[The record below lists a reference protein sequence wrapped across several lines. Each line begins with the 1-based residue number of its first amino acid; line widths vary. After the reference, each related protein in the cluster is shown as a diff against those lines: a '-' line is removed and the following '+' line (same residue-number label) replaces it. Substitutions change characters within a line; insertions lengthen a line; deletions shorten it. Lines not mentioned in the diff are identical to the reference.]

1 MALRGD
7 QKETRLDKLEKQI
20 WSAFRSFPSDKVLL
34 AVHRAIK
41 QSNDPSSV
49 IHQVFPLDHGGFHPF
64 VGAGISAFTIRFSNP
79 NRYGEK
85 EISFADLANLYN
97 LVFDYL
103 TADPITADEELAKN
117 FFESNPV
124 FMVLRVVAG
133 QFPFEVN
140 TFGSIG
146 RPLLLFGE
154 LPKDI
159 ENRKGIPKFD
169 FPGKF
174 QKLTGLSIEDFVACG
189 FVAGAGSS
197 AKNTAGLTRGYFEK
211 ARSQGVK
218 LPEDNGVSLFLDSVA
233 ADPDRFRQKYEQMK
247 QEDRRFRM
255 YDFNP
260 LLTFPILR
268 PWHHHPKK
276 AMGRDKMVAPLPDLI
291 AYRTSTGIFYE
302 MFNCYRERFSEYF
315 GHLFE
320 AYSGRLLAASVS
332 SEALISED
340 SIWQT
345 YPESSGK
352 VPDWV
357 VLDGSTAI
365 LLECKATRFSLTAL
379 ATGARESVDYSLKQ
393 VHTGLRQLHE
403 FRQAIIRKAPGLE
416 RFHHCTAIKPV
427 LVTLEPLYLI
437 NSEFFR
443 RHVNQLLEAVGITD
457 LPWRILHIKE
467 LECLQPHLGRG
478 ISLKETLSALETKTF
493 NQVFEDLQTKT
504 GLTYKDSILYQFDQR
519 MYDRLKSTI

>member
-1 MALRGD
+1 MALRGN

-20 WSAFRSFPSDKVLL
+20 WSAFRSLPSDKVLL

-174 QKLTGLSIEDFVACG
+174 QNLTGLSIGDFVASG
-189 FVAGAGSS
+189 FVAWAASS
-197 AKNTAGLTRGYFEK
+197 SKNIVGLTRGYFGK
-211 ARSQGVK
+211 ARSQGIK
-218 LPEDNGVSLFLDSVA
+218 LPDDDGISLFLNCIA
-233 ADPDRFRQKYEQMK
+233 ADPDRIRQNYEQMR
-247 QEDRRFRM
+247 QRDRRFRM

-268 PWHHHPKK
+268 PWHHHSKK

-302 MFNCYRERFSEYF
+302 MFNHYTDRFSEYF

-320 AYSGRLLAASVS
+320 AYTGRLLAASVRS
-332 SEALISED
+332 GALISEE
-340 SIWQT
+340 SIRQT
-345 YPESSGK
+345 YDELAGK

-357 VLDGSTAI
+357 VLDGSTAVLI
-365 LLECKATRFSLTAL
+365 ECKATRFSLTAL

-393 VHTGLRQLHE
+393 VLTGLKQLHE
-403 FRQAIIRKAPGLE
+403 FREAIIRKAPGLE
-416 RFHHCTAIKPV
+416 RFHYCAAIKPV
-427 LVTLEPLYLI
+427 LVTFEPLYLI
-437 NSEFFR
+437 NSLFFR
-443 RHVNQLLEAVGITD
+443 RHVNQVLKTGGITD
-457 LPWRILHIKE
+457 LPWSILSLKE
-467 LECLQPHLGRG
+467 LECFQPHLGSG
-478 ISLKETLSALETKTF
+478 MSLSETLSAMETKSF
-493 NQVFEDLQTKT
+493 NEVVQYLHARTR
-504 GLTYKDSILYQFDQR
+504 LTYKDSILYQFDQR
-519 MYDRLKSTI
+519 MYDRLKPAI